1 MLVAAV
7 ALSLNAFKHSL
18 SLSLCLFLHTTDE
31 AYYHSDHHGSILSQV
46 RSNSICDY
54 SKCAKTQ
61 NKFSQSVNTG
71 TPSHVIISKVC
82 QSMIISLT
90 CQNTY
95 TS

>member
-7 ALSLNAFKHSL
+7 SLSLNAFKHSL
-18 SLSLCLFLHTTDE
+18 SLSLCLFLHTANTYINRQMEDE

-61 NKFSQSVNTG
+61 NKFTK
-71 TPSHVIISKVC
+71 SKC
-82 QSMIISLT
+82 QHW
-90 CQNTY
+90 Y
-95 TS
+95 T